1 MQVGNNAALEKA
13 IGVVERTRNHTIGVQ
28 VLDYVNEEKD
38 GSAKDEFRWVAGT
51 LAGAGNAMMSRL
63 HGPQNE

>member
-38 GSAKDEFRWVAGT
+38 GSAKDEFRWVAYWQ
-51 LAGAGNAMMSRL
+51 GAGNVLLLRL
-63 HGPQNE
+63 QRNSK